1 MLPGMEL
8 MGCTGLAVP
17 GEVMQHVVR
26 VESSHNPYAIGVVGG
41 RLVRE
46 PRGLAEAVA
55 TAKMLEQKGYNF
67 SLGLGQVNRYNLQK
81 YGLASYEMAFDKCP
95 NLVAASKILAEC
107 HSRSGADWGKSFSCY
122 YSGNF
127 EAGFKHSYVQKI
139 YASMRQSVAST
150 DAEPIAVVPTRPAQL
165 KFDNPLRQATANLAD
180 ALVSRRIQDFT
191 GASHTVAAQVE
202 PMLSQ
207 PARAYSLPS
216 QIKLAVPEASD
227 AESEL
232 YVVKATGQGRGVA
245 VPASV
250 PQTSM
255 PTKQSAPVSMQR
267 AAQTVPQVDSAFVF

>member
-26 VESSHNPYAIGVVGG
+26 VESSRNPYAIGVVGG

-46 PRGLAEAVA
+46 PRGLEEAVA

-81 YGLASYEMAFDKCP
+81 YGLTSYEMAFAKCP

-107 HSRSGADWGKSFSCY
+107 HSRSGANWGKSFSCY

-127 EAGFKHSYVQKI
+127 ETGFKHGYVQKI
-139 YASMRQSVAST
+139 YASIRQSVASSG
-150 DAEPIAVVPTRPAQL
+150 AEAIAVMPNRPI
-165 KFDNPLRQATANLAD
+165 KVRVENPLRQTATELAD
-180 ALVSRRIQDFT
+180 AIVARRIQDLSIPRRT
-191 GASHTVAAQVE
+191 ENSQQS
-202 PMLSQ
+202 PMLSMAVPTQ
-207 PARAYSLPS
+207 VPPS
-216 QIKLAVPEASD
+216 QLTTEHSAD
-227 AESEL
+227 DEL

-245 VPASV
+245 VPAAVQQAPALRNHPPASV
-250 PQTSM
+250 APDRPMHAMPQI
-255 PTKQSAPVSMQR
+255 
-267 AAQTVPQVDSAFVF
+267 DSAFVF

>member
-1 MLPGMEL
+1 MEL

-26 VESSHNPYAIGVVGG
+26 IESSRNPYAIGVVGG

-81 YGLASYEMAFDKCP
+81 YGLATYEMAFDKCP

-107 HSRSGADWGKSFSCY
+107 HSRSGANWGKSFSCY

-127 EAGFKHSYVQKI
+127 ETGFKHGYVQKI
-139 YASMRQSVAST
+139 YASIRQSVASSG
-150 DAEPIAVVPTRPAQL
+150 AEPIAVVPTRQVQL
-165 KFDNPLRQATANLAD
+165 KPANPLRQAAAELAD
-180 ALVSRRIQDFT
+180 AIVARRIQEFS
-191 GASHTVAAQVE
+191 GASHTAASPPG

-207 PARAYSLPS
+207 PAPAYSLPS
-216 QIKLAVPEASD
+216 RVAPVAPAAAPE
-227 AESEL
+227 ENEL

-245 VPASV
+245 VPAPGPQALTPTDQSV
-250 PQTSM
+250 P
-255 PTKQSAPVSMQR
+255 ASMQR
-267 AAQTVPQVDSAFVF
+267 APQTVPQVDSAFVF

>member
-26 VESSHNPYAIGVVGG
+26 VESSRNPYAIGVVGG

-81 YGLASYEMAFDKCP
+81 YGLATYEMAFDKCP

-107 HSRSGADWGKSFSCY
+107 HSRSGANWGKSFSCY

-127 EAGFKHSYVQKI
+127 ETGFKHGYVQKI
-139 YASMRQSVAST
+139 YASIRQSVASSG
-150 DAEPIAVVPTRPAQL
+150 AEPIAVVPTRQVQL
-165 KFDNPLRQATANLAD
+165 KPANPLRQAAAELAD
-180 ALVSRRIQDFT
+180 AIVARRIQEFSR
-191 GASHTVAAQVE
+191 ASHTAASPSG

-207 PARAYSLPS
+207 PATAYSLPS
-216 QIKLAVPEASD
+216 RVAPVAPVAAPSEN
-227 AESEL
+227 EL

-245 VPASV
+245 VPASG
-250 PQTSM
+250 PQASTPSD
-255 PTKQSAPVSMQR
+255 QSAPVSMQR
-267 AAQTVPQVDSAFVF
+267 APQTVPQVDSAFVF

>member
-1 MLPGMEL
+1 MEL

-26 VESSHNPYAIGVVGG
+26 VESSRNPYAIGVVGG

-55 TAKMLEQKGYNF
+55 TAKMLEKKGYNF

-81 YGLASYEMAFDKCP
+81 YGLATYEMAFDKCP

-107 HSRSGADWGKSFSCY
+107 HSRSGANWGKSFSCY

-127 EAGFKHSYVQKI
+127 ETGFKHGYVQKI
-139 YASMRQSVAST
+139 YASIRQSVASSG
-150 DAEPIAVVPTRPAQL
+150 AEPIAVVPTRQVQL
-165 KFDNPLRQATANLAD
+165 KPANPLRQAAAELAD
-180 ALVSRRIQDFT
+180 VIVARRIQEFS
-191 GASHTVAAQVE
+191 GASHTAASLPG

-207 PARAYSLPS
+207 PAPAYSLPS
-216 QIKLAVPEASD
+216 RVAPVAPAAAPE
-227 AESEL
+227 ENEL

-245 VPASV
+245 VPASG
-250 PQTSM
+250 PQALT
-255 PTKQSAPVSMQR
+255 PTDQSLPASMQR
-267 AAQTVPQVDSAFVF
+267 APQTVPQVDSAFVF

>member
-1 MLPGMEL
+1 MEL

-26 VESSHNPYAIGVVGG
+26 VESSRNPYAIGVVGG

-81 YGLASYEMAFDKCP
+81 YGLATYEMAFDKCP

-107 HSRSGADWGKSFSCY
+107 HSRSGANWGKSFSCY

-127 EAGFKHSYVQKI
+127 ETGFKHGYVQKI
-139 YASMRQSVAST
+139 YASIRQSVASSG
-150 DAEPIAVVPTRPAQL
+150 AEPIAVVPTRQVQL
-165 KFDNPLRQATANLAD
+165 KPANPLRQAAAELAD
-180 ALVSRRIQDFT
+180 AIVARRIQEFS
-191 GASHTVAAQVE
+191 GASHTAASPPG

-207 PARAYSLPS
+207 PAPAYSLPS
-216 QIKLAVPEASD
+216 RVAPVAPAAAPE
-227 AESEL
+227 ENEL

-245 VPASV
+245 VPASGPQALTPTDQSV
-250 PQTSM
+250 P
-255 PTKQSAPVSMQR
+255 ASMQR
-267 AAQTVPQVDSAFVF
+267 APQTVPQVDSAFVF

>member
-1 MLPGMEL
+1 MEL

-26 VESSHNPYAIGVVGG
+26 VESSRNPYAIGVVGG

-81 YGLASYEMAFDKCP
+81 YGLATYEMAFDKCP

-107 HSRSGADWGKSFSCY
+107 HSRSGANWGKSFSCY

-127 EAGFKHSYVQKI
+127 ETGFKHGYVQKI
-139 YASMRQSVAST
+139 YASIRQSVASSG
-150 DAEPIAVVPTRPAQL
+150 AEPIAVVPTRQVQL
-165 KFDNPLRQATANLAD
+165 KPANPLRQAAAELAD
-180 ALVSRRIQDFT
+180 AIVARRIQEFS
-191 GASHTVAAQVE
+191 GASHTAASPPG

-207 PARAYSLPS
+207 PAPAYSLPS
-216 QIKLAVPEASD
+216 RVAPVAPAAAPE
-227 AESEL
+227 ENEL

-245 VPASV
+245 VPASG
-250 PQTSM
+250 PQALT
-255 PTKQSAPVSMQR
+255 PTDQSLPASMQR
-267 AAQTVPQVDSAFVF
+267 APQTVPQVDSAFVF

>member
-26 VESSHNPYAIGVVGG
+26 VESSRNPYAIGVVGG

-81 YGLASYEMAFDKCP
+81 YGLATYEMAFDKCP

-107 HSRSGADWGKSFSCY
+107 HSRSGANWGKSFSCY

-127 EAGFKHSYVQKI
+127 ETGFKHGYVQKI
-139 YASMRQSVAST
+139 YASIRQSVASSG
-150 DAEPIAVVPTRPAQL
+150 AEPIAVVPTRQVQL
-165 KFDNPLRQATANLAD
+165 KPANPLRQAAAELAD
-180 ALVSRRIQDFT
+180 AIVARRIQEFS
-191 GASHTVAAQVE
+191 GASHTAASPQG

-207 PARAYSLPS
+207 PATAYSSPS
-216 QIKLAVPEASD
+216 RVASVAPVAAP
-227 AESEL
+227 AENEL

-245 VPASV
+245 VPASG
-250 PQTSM
+250 PQASTPSD
-255 PTKQSAPVSMQR
+255 QSAPVSMQR
-267 AAQTVPQVDSAFVF
+267 APQTVPQVDSAFVF

>member
-1 MLPGMEL
+1 MEL

-26 VESSHNPYAIGVVGG
+26 VESSRNPYAIGVVGG

-81 YGLASYEMAFDKCP
+81 YGLATYEMAFDKCP

-107 HSRSGADWGKSFSCY
+107 HSRSGANWGKSFSCY

-127 EAGFKHSYVQKI
+127 ETGFKHGYVQKI
-139 YASMRQSVAST
+139 YASIRQSVASSG
-150 DAEPIAVVPTRPAQL
+150 AEPIAVVPTRQVQL
-165 KFDNPLRQATANLAD
+165 KPANPLRQAAAELAD
-180 ALVSRRIQDFT
+180 AIVARRIQEFS
-191 GASHTVAAQVE
+191 GASHTAASPPG

-207 PARAYSLPS
+207 PAPAYSLPS
-216 QIKLAVPEASD
+216 RVAPVAPAAAPE
-227 AESEL
+227 ENEL

-245 VPASV
+245 VPAPGPQALTPTDQSV
-250 PQTSM
+250 P
-255 PTKQSAPVSMQR
+255 ASMQR
-267 AAQTVPQVDSAFVF
+267 APQTVPQVDSAFVF

>member
-1 MLPGMEL
+1 MEL

-26 VESSHNPYAIGVVGG
+26 IESSRNPYAIGVVGG

-81 YGLASYEMAFDKCP
+81 YGLATYEMAFDKCP

-107 HSRSGADWGKSFSCY
+107 HSRSGANWGKSFSCY

-127 EAGFKHSYVQKI
+127 ETGFKHGYVQKI
-139 YASMRQSVAST
+139 YASIRQSVASSG
-150 DAEPIAVVPTRPAQL
+150 AEPIAVVPTRQVQL
-165 KFDNPLRQATANLAD
+165 KPANPLRQAAAELAD
-180 ALVSRRIQDFT
+180 AIVARRIQEFS
-191 GASHTVAAQVE
+191 GASDTAASPPG

-207 PARAYSLPS
+207 PAPAYSLPS
-216 QIKLAVPEASD
+216 RVAPVAPAAAPE
-227 AESEL
+227 ENEL

-245 VPASV
+245 VPAPGPQALTPTDQSV
-250 PQTSM
+250 P
-255 PTKQSAPVSMQR
+255 ASMQR
-267 AAQTVPQVDSAFVF
+267 APQTVPQVDSAFVF